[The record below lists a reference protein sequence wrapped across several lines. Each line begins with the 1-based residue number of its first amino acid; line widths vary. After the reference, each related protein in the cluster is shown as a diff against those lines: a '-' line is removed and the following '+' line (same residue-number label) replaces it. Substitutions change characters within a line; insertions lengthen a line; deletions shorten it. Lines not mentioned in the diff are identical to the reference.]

1 MYDGGK
7 LYILYNILV
16 EKIWEVVFY
25 KGLFIMYFENSFFM
39 YYLFF
44 ILFSILLFYILMNWE
59 YIFFGIKFNF

>member
-16 EKIWEVVFY
+16 DKFWEVVFY

-44 ILFSILLFYILMNWE
+44 ILFSIVVLYLDELRIY
-59 YIFFGIKFNF
+59 FFWN